1 METIAYIIL
10 GALAVLYIGVMIFG
24 MVAAFPWGILGLLV
38 MLAIGLLFIKVVL
51 QRLGNKED
59 DYYEQNVDQ

>member
-51 QRLGNKED
+51 QRLQNKED